1 MEKIMNAWLDS
12 TVITSQVFFV
22 RKAAQPLADS
32 RLVYNGMIPVSEK
45 VALGYRYYQS
55 PHRDAPVILMFHG
68 NGEIVTDYDT
78 LAPFYHV
85 AGAGLIVVDYRG
97 YGWSDGVP
105 LVTQMLP
112 DALKVVDALPGILQ
126 QHGTFDARLFVK
138 GRSLGS
144 APAIYA
150 VQQRPKVFN
159 GLIIESGFS
168 DAPSVFRQL
177 GNSLRPLLPHDD
189 ALPLYNARKL
199 HHIHT
204 PLLILHGQR
213 DTVVPATHAQDLYNA
228 SPSSD
233 KTLTIIE
240 KAGHNDMLIV
250 NPARY
255 FDAIRQFLQK
265 HT

>member
-1 MEKIMNAWLDS
+1 MHAWLDS
-12 TVITSQVFFV
+12 TVITSQIFFV
-22 RKAAQPLADS
+22 RKTPQPLADS
-32 RLVYNGMIPVSEK
+32 RLVFNGVIPVTEQ
-45 VALGYRYYQS
+45 VGLGYRYYQS

-85 AGAGLIVVDYRG
+85 AGASLLVVDYRG
-97 YGWSDGVP
+97 YGWSGGVP

-112 DALKVVDALPGILQ
+112 DALKIVDAVPDLMAQ
-126 QHGTFDARLFVK
+126 YGTPNANLFVK

-150 VQQRPKVFN
+150 AYRRPHMFR
-159 GLIIESGFS
+159 GLIIESGFA
-168 DAPSVFRQL
+168 DAPSVFRQI
-177 GNSLRPLLPHDD
+177 GHSLRPLLPTDD

-199 HHIHT
+199 KHVHT
-204 PLLILHGQR
+204 PLLIIHAQR
-213 DTVVPATHAQDLYNA
+213 DTIIPVTHASELYDASPAT
-228 SPSSD
+228 D

-250 NPARY
+250 NAARY
-255 FDAIRQFLQK
+255 FDAIRQFLQRNA
-265 HT
+265 

>member
-1 MEKIMNAWLDS
+1 MHAWLDS

-22 RKAAQPLADS
+22 RKTPQPLADS
-32 RLVYNGMIPVSEK
+32 RLVYNGVIPVTDK
-45 VALGYRYYQS
+45 VSLGYRYYQAPQQDS
-55 PHRDAPVILMFHG
+55 PVILLFHG
-68 NGEIVTDYDT
+68 NGEIVTDYDV

-85 AGAGLIVVDYRG
+85 AGAGLMVVDYRG
-97 YGWSDGVP
+97 YGWSGGVP

-112 DALKVVDALPGILQ
+112 DALKVVDAMPDILQ
-126 QHGTFDARLFVK
+126 QHGTRDVKMFVK

-144 APAIYA
+144 AAAIYA
-150 VQQRPKVFN
+150 VQQRPHLFS
-159 GLIIESGFS
+159 GLIIESGFA

-189 ALPLYNARKL
+189 DLPLYNARKL
-199 HHIHT
+199 HEVDK
-204 PLLILHGQR
+204 PLLILHGKR
-213 DTVVPATHAQDLYNA
+213 DTVIPVAHAQDLYDA
-228 SPSSD
+228 SPTAD

-265 HT
+265 HS